1 MFIPIWTVIWNIW
14 KPVAP
19 PTHLWNILFENSKRT
34 PAQNTFLF
42 FLIWRKNKD
51 PTYVFYNIKQ
61 GSSSVLISFPY
72 LIIRLFIHGIYYS
85 NIFNNWS
92 ATLYY
97 WTMEKGSIIYLLMT
111 LLPYEFEGL
120 TFLYLVFSIRLVNIR
135 LVITNIIH
143 KDIVNER
150 KRQINTI
157 T

>member
-1 MFIPIWTVIWNIW
+1 M
-14 KPVAP
+14 
-19 PTHLWNILFENSKRT
+19 NSDMEHMKTCRT
-34 PAQNTFLF
+34 TYTSLKYSIRELKTNTYTKYLSF

-72 LIIRLFIHGIYYS
+72 LIIQLFIHGIYYS

>member
-1 MFIPIWTVIWNIW
+1 MKTC
-14 KPVAP
+14 
-19 PTHLWNILFENSKRT
+19 RT
-34 PAQNTFLF
+34 TYTSLKYSIRELKTNTYTKYLSF

>member
-1 MFIPIWTVIWNIW
+1 M
-14 KPVAP
+14 
-19 PTHLWNILFENSKRT
+19 NSDMEHMKTCRT
-34 PAQNTFLF
+34 TYTSLKYSIRELKTNTYTKYLSF

-111 LLPYEFEGL
+111 LLPYWRTYIL
-120 TFLYLVFSIRLVNIR
+120 ISSFLYSIGEYSIGHNQHYTQRYSKWKKT
-135 LVITNIIH
+135 TNKYHYIIA
-143 KDIVNER
+143 
-150 KRQINTI
+150 
-157 T
+157 

>member
-1 MFIPIWTVIWNIW
+1 MNSDMEHMKTCRTTYTSLKYSIRELKTITYI
-14 KPVAP
+14 KY
-19 PTHLWNILFENSKRT
+19 LF
-34 PAQNTFLF
+34 F
-42 FLIWRKNKD
+42 FLIWRKNED

-72 LIIRLFIHGIYYS
+72 LIIRLFIHEIYYS

>member
-34 PAQNTFLF
+34 PTQNTFLF

>member
-1 MFIPIWTVIWNIW
+1 
-14 KPVAP
+14 
-19 PTHLWNILFENSKRT
+19 
-34 PAQNTFLF
+34 
-42 FLIWRKNKD
+42 
-51 PTYVFYNIKQ
+51 
-61 GSSSVLISFPY
+61 
-72 LIIRLFIHGIYYS
+72 
-85 NIFNNWS
+85 
-92 ATLYY
+92 
-97 WTMEKGSIIYLLMT
+97 MT